1 MNVIAPHLV
10 LAVVILRVPEDSVAE
25 SEHVLVGSILL
36 VGQLLQTQQ
45 RTFPS
50 WPVLKGGLQDAED
63 LMKTHKHTLSE
74 SWKSFRAWCLYYLML
89 HSEGVRG
96 NTGSK
101 PALVQF
107 YWERCVSIFRIRPV

>member
-1 MNVIAPHLV
+1 MSSSPHLV

-36 VGQLLQTQQ
+36 VGQLLQAQQ

-63 LMKTHKHTLSE
+63 LIKTHKHTLSE
-74 SWKSFRAWCLYYLML
+74 S
-89 HSEGVRG
+89 
-96 NTGSK
+96 
-101 PALVQF
+101 
-107 YWERCVSIFRIRPV
+107 

>member
-1 MNVIAPHLV
+1 MSSPPHLV

-36 VGQLLQTQQ
+36 VGQLLQAQQ

-63 LMKTHKHTLSE
+63 LIKTHKHTLSD
-74 SWKSFRAWCLYYLML
+74 SWKSFRTWCLYYLML

-96 NTGSK
+96 HWFKSWHRFQTSPCTILLEK
-101 PALVQF
+101 VCEYF
-107 YWERCVSIFRIRPV
+107 